1 MEADFAT
8 ADRNYTVGRDKGCED
23 FYIDTER
30 GESLRAKTDGE
41 LLHLFEKEIRFQ
53 LQELRRD
60 LYFVHGAVL
69 QFHGKAC
76 MLIGPTKSGKSTTT
90 WALLRHGFSY
100 LSDELAPVDSK
111 NLHVYPYP
119 RAIWLRRVA
128 PGAQESRRK
137 IETSWMLCI
146 PTNQFPKGTTEKP
159 IPLGALF
166 FVRYDPGSSQPS
178 LRTVPKSVAAAKI
191 LSSALNPGTHS
202 GNGLDAAIEIAMHTR
217 CFELFTASL
226 PETCAII
233 RNSLTDCI

>member
-1 MEADFAT
+1 
-8 ADRNYTVGRDKGCED
+8 
-23 FYIDTER
+23 
-30 GESLRAKTDGE
+30 
-41 LLHLFEKEIRFQ
+41 
-53 LQELRRD
+53 
-60 LYFVHGAVL
+60 
-69 QFHGKAC
+69 
-76 MLIGPTKSGKSTTT
+76 
-90 WALLRHGFSY
+90 
-100 LSDELAPVDSK
+100 
-111 NLHVYPYP
+111 VYPYP
-119 RAIWLRRVA
+119 RALWLRHA
-128 PGAQESRRK
+128 PPGPYRLPSGK
-137 IETSWMLCI
+137 IQTSWMLCV
-146 PTNQFPKGTTEKP
+146 PTNQFPKGTSEKP